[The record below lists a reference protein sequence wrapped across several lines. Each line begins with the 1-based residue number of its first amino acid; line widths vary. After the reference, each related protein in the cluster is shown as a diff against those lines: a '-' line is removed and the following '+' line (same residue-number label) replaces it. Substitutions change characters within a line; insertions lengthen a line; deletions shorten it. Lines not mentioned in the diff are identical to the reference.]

1 MKTLLE
7 LEAEKKRLFP
17 CPICGEGLDVR
28 ETKKG
33 KPYVVCNGC
42 GMQMFVRVGSG
53 IRKFERLVA
62 EAEMRNT
69 WERHTEL
76 ERRYRK
82 KCPKCGKEFWV
93 SAELIET
100 SWLDGRF
107 AGFRCPNEDCGE
119 IVLWE
124 EKS

>member
-1 MKTLLE
+1 M
-7 LEAEKKRLFP
+7 
-17 CPICGEGLDVR
+17 
-28 ETKKG
+28 
-33 KPYVVCNGC
+33 VCNGC

-82 KCPKCGKEFWV
+82 KCPKCGREFWM
-93 SAELIET
+93 ERKLMEC
-100 SWLDGRF
+100 DCMGGF
-107 AGFRCPNEDCGE
+107 EGFRCPNEDCGE

-124 EKS
+124 EKP